1 MLHAVSI
8 CFYSKSTTMSG
19 YPPSL
24 WVSKFEMLLS
34 AHRLCVLQQA
44 LLDIND
50 RKHSFLSTKALLPPL
65 NLNLFLATPLP
76 ACANKLSLTQNLE
89 LVFFSVVLS
98 ASHPAPVPDL
108 IYILTA
114 RLLGYM
120 VQRQDLY
127 RQIRILRQLV
137 DAFSRRPD
145 RSVVY
150 RYSMNALLQR
160 ITTWLSTHQF

>member
-8 CFYSKSTTMSG
+8 YFYSKSTTMSG

-34 AHRLCVLQQA
+34 AHRLCVLQLA

-50 RKHSFLSTKALLPPL
+50 RKHSFPSTKALLPPL
-65 NLNLFLATPLP
+65 SLNLFLATPLP
-76 ACANKLSLTQNLE
+76 ACANKLSPTLE

-98 ASHPAPVPDL
+98 ASRPASVPDL
-108 IYILTA
+108 IYILSA
-114 RLLGYM
+114 HLLGYM

-127 RQIRILRQLV
+127 RQIRILCQCV
-137 DAFSRRPD
+137 EAYSSRPD